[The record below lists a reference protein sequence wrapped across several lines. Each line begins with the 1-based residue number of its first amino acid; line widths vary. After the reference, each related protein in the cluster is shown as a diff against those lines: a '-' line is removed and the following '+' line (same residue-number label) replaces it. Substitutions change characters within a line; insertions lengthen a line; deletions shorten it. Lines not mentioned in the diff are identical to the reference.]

1 MTQVFV
7 KAGEIKQ
14 NGHKIFVYTVF
25 SEGHSGY
32 SESGSDIVCAALSS
46 ALELVMDIL
55 EKSDIDFGTD
65 FDGDV
70 PKARLTLSCSTKEHS
85 DMARRIIE
93 GYAQFVSDLSE
104 SYPEFVEITT
114 EV

>member
-7 KAGEIKQ
+7 KAEEVKQ
-14 NGHKIFVYTVF
+14 NGHKLFVYTVL

-32 SESGSDIVCAALSS
+32 SENGSDIVCAALSS

-55 EKSDIDFGTD
+55 EKSDIDFDAD

-70 PKARLTLSCSTKEHS
+70 PKARLSLSCKAKEQS
-85 DMARRIIE
+85 DAARRIIE

>member
-7 KAGEIKQ
+7 KAGKVKR
-14 NGHKIFVYTVF
+14 NGHELFTYTVL

-32 SESGSDIVCAALSS
+32 SENGSDIVCASLSS

-55 EKSDIDFGTD
+55 EKSDIDFDTD

-70 PKARLTLSCSTKEHS
+70 PKARLSLSCTKEQS
-85 DMARRIIE
+85 EMARRIIE